1 MLYNTDISPIKQ
13 SKIKRCNPEWTGY
26 RYTWGDKSEE
36 PLERVGKNMTKVR
49 NKLNSKSIRSKIKQA
64 HLEELDLSTDPCI
77 MEVLVT
83 TLARHKT
90 GGYYMYLYN
99 QSDDKLIR
107 FYRLTFKIST
117 TVDLVILKILAKEYA
132 QINYSSYFTTI
143 FPKQIAAIM
152 IEIAAHSSFEL

>member
-64 HLEELDLSTDPCI
+64 HLEELDLSTDPFI

-90 GGYYMYLYN
+90 GDITCIYTINLMTNLYASTDSLSKYL
-99 QSDDKLIR
+99 QQWI
-107 FYRLTFKIST
+107 
-117 TVDLVILKILAKEYA
+117 
-132 QINYSSYFTTI
+132 
-143 FPKQIAAIM
+143 
-152 IEIAAHSSFEL
+152 